1 MNDTTRFPIGT
12 FDLEQPFTPDD
23 VQGWLEHIATFP
35 QNLRDALEPLS
46 EEQLDSPYRDGG
58 WKIRQLVHHIAD
70 SHMNAYVRF
79 KWALTEDAPTIKAYR
94 QEGWAELPDSTLDV
108 AISLQLLEA
117 LHQRWIGLSRQ
128 LSPEQWQRTFVHP
141 VLGAMSLEQAAGM
154 YAWHGRHHLEHIKR
168 AFA

>member
-1 MNDTTRFPIGT
+1 MNDTTRYPIGT
-12 FDLEQPFTPDD
+12 FDFEQAFTPDD
-23 VQGWLEHIATFP
+23 VQGWLEHITTFP
-35 QNLRDALEPLS
+35 QELRAVLEPLH
-46 EEQLDSPYRDGG
+46 EAQLNSPYRPNG

-79 KWALTEDAPTIKAYR
+79 KWALTEDAPTIKAYV
-94 QEGWAELPDSTLDV
+94 QDGWAALPDSDLDI

-117 LHQRWIGLSRQ
+117 LHQRWTGLLRQ

-141 VLGAMSLEQAAGM
+141 VLGAITLEQATGM